1 MHLWVV
7 ELSGN
12 SHWHWFYLSSGEA
25 VIEEEEIV
33 EYAKS
38 IGGKYLIANLSERI
52 TTIDHAHAFF
62 DAVEG
67 DTNDFAFK

>member
-1 MHLWVV
+1 MSSAVAV
-7 ELSGN
+7 E
-12 SHWHWFYLSSGEA
+12 EK
-25 VIEEEEIV
+25 EIV
-33 EYAKS
+33 KYAKS
-38 IGGKYLIANLSERI
+38 IGGKYLIADLSERI